1 MPHHLNL
8 FLILP
13 VNLMGSQLGCFVQ
26 TLEGQQQL
34 HPHLGE
40 GQSLH
45 LQEEKIRHAHSFYN
59 NLTMEKYQVSLATK
73 VSKNK
78 SCKDDNGVYKRQL
91 NVPYAD

>member
-1 MPHHLNL
+1 VPHHLIL

-13 VNLMGSQLGCFVQ
+13 VNLVGSQLGCFLQ

-45 LQEEKIRHAHSFYN
+45 LQEEKNCHAHSFYN
-59 NLTMEKYQVSLATK
+59 NLTMEKYQESLATK

-78 SCKDDNGVYKRQL
+78 KL
-91 NVPYAD
+91 NIPNAD